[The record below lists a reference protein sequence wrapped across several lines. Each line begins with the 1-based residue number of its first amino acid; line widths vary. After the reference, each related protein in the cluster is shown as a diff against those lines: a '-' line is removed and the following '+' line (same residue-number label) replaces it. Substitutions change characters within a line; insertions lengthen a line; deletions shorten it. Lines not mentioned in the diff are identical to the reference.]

1 MDIRGIS
8 EYEILAENKTMNA
21 VCYLE
26 FLKKH
31 MDLSSNFI
39 LSGSVQRWI
48 DQLVWP
54 REEKNIVLLINRT
67 TWYIWFKYYVFQN
80 CKLHMYLK

>member
-39 LSGSVQRWI
+39 LSGSVQR
-48 DQLVWP
+48 
-54 REEKNIVLLINRT
+54 
-67 TWYIWFKYYVFQN
+67 
-80 CKLHMYLK
+80 